1 MTRRRNPARWL
12 APLALVA
19 CAVAVYSL
27 VNDNLRSDEPSRPAT
42 STAATGRSAD
52 GATRNT
58 STKGKRSGRK
68 RTYKVKAGD
77 TLSEIAAKTGVPL
90 EQIQRLNPALDSQ
103 SLQTGEKIKLR
114 P

>member
-27 VNDNLRSDEPSRPAT
+27 VNDTFRSDEPSRPAT
-42 STAATGRSAD
+42 SPAATGRSAAD
-52 GATRNT
+52 GATRNA
-58 STKGKRSGRK
+58 SDKRKSPRK
-68 RTYKVKAGD
+68 RTYRVKPGD
-77 TLSEIAAKTGVPL
+77 TLSGIAAKTGVSL
-90 EQIQRLNPALDSQ
+90 QQIQRLNPKLDSQ
-103 SLQTGEKIKLR
+103 SLQTGEKIKLL

>member
-27 VNDNLRSDEPSRPAT
+27 VNDTFRSDAPSRPAA
-42 STAATGRSAD
+42 STAASGRSAA
-52 GATRNT
+52 GATRNA
-58 STKGKRSGRK
+58 SDKRRTRRK
-68 RTYKVKAGD
+68 RTYRVKSGD
-77 TLSEIAAKTGVPL
+77 TLSAIAAKTGVSL
-90 EQIQRLNPALDSQ
+90 RQIQRLNPSLDSQ

>member
-27 VNDNLRSDEPSRPAT
+27 VNDNLRSDAPSRPAT

-52 GATRNT
+52 GATRNA
-58 STKGKRSGRK
+58 STKGKARRK
-68 RTYKVKAGD
+68 RTYKVKPGD
-77 TLSEIAAKTGVPL
+77 TLSAISAKTGVPL

>member
-27 VNDNLRSDEPSRPAT
+27 VNDTFRSDESSRPAA
-42 STAATGRSAD
+42 STAATGRSAE
-52 GATRNT
+52 GATRNA
-58 STKGKRSGRK
+58 SVKRRGTRHK
-68 RTYKVKAGD
+68 RTYRVKPGD
-77 TLSEIAAKTGVPL
+77 TLSEIAFKTGVSL
-90 EQIQRLNPALDSQ
+90 QQIQRLNPALDSQ
-103 SLQTGEKIKLR
+103 SLQTGEKIKLL